1 MSSKKQMLHLIALG
15 LLAASGATAE
25 DTPALGQTIPT
36 EELAGLSTTVYPDG
50 EGLPPGGGTVRQGK
64 VVYEDQCS
72 VCHGENGEGD
82 MSMYIPILAG
92 NGKPDHGFHWSTGYS
107 WPYATS
113 IFEYVRTAMPPF
125 NPKELS
131 TAEIYAVTAYILHM
145 NGFLPEDGEVS
156 QSTLPKVKMP
166 AQDYFSS
173 KWEKEESQ
181 H

>member
-1 MSSKKQMLHLIALG
+1 MSSKKQILYVIAIG
-15 LLAASGATAE
+15 FFAANGVTAE
-25 DTPALGQTIPT
+25 ETPALGQIIPT

-50 EGLPPGGGTVRQGK
+50 EGLPPGSGTVQAGK

-72 VCHGENGEGD
+72 ICHGANGEGD
-82 MSMYIPILAG
+82 MSMYIPILAST
-92 NGKPDHGFHWSTGYS
+92 GKPDHGFHWSTGHS

-113 IFEYVRTAMPPF
+113 LFEYIRTAMPPF

-131 TAEIYAVTAYILHM
+131 DEEIYAVTAYILHM

-156 QSTLPKVKMP
+156 QSTLPDIKMP
-166 AQDYFSS
+166 AQDYISS

-181 H
+181 Y